1 MRDDRDKRENTGTES
16 NVPFEWL
23 KVSQAIIVEGRDDV
37 DVVNRACD
45 ALVIPTHGFGITK
58 ETWELL
64 EKAYQEK
71 GLVILTDPDFS
82 GEEIRRRLTARFP
95 DSIQAYLP
103 LNEAVRKSDGDI
115 GIENARPQDVAEAIK
130 KAHGVKASD
139 GGKELFSINAETLR
153 ELGLAG
159 GPDASARRAAAGARL
174 GIGYGNTKTFL
185 RKLRQ
190 FGITEAELR
199 EAAGTDDPERQER
212 DRNI

>member
-1 MRDDRDKRENTGTES
+1 MRDDRDKRENIRTE
-16 NVPFEWL
+16 NDAPFERL
-23 KVSQAIIVEGRDDV
+23 KVSQAIVVEGRDDV
-37 DVVNRACD
+37 DVVTRACD
-45 ALVIPTHGFGITK
+45 AMVIATHGFGIAK

-64 EKAYQEK
+64 EKAYREK

-82 GEEIRRRLTARFP
+82 GEEIRKRLTARFP

-103 LNEAVRKSDGDI
+103 LKEAVRKSDGDI

-130 KAHGVKASD
+130 KAHGVKVPD
-139 GGKELFSINAETLR
+139 GGKEFFSITLETLG

-159 GPDASARRAAAGARL
+159 GPGASAKRAEVGARL

-190 FGITEAELR
+190 FGISEAELR
-199 EAAGTDDPERQER
+199 EAAGAEETER
-212 DRNI
+212 